1 MPPDLPVTQV
11 LARVPGTY
19 EKAERF
25 HFVEA

>member
-11 LARVPGTY
+11 LVRVPETR

-25 HFVEA
+25 HFVQA